1 MSGIKSIKW
10 WSLDIRRPQPIT
22 RLSPPLRIGIVAACR
37 LSQAEL
43 VQLDAAVGIQ
53 EADYVTVM
61 TEIGFKNVDW
71 QAMTR
76 WKEMIAAIDAAA
88 VPA

>member
-1 MSGIKSIKW
+1 
-10 WSLDIRRPQPIT
+10 
-22 RLSPPLRIGIVAACR
+22 VAACR